1 MRPLLLG
8 VAAAALLATPA
19 SAGPVLAKDG
29 RFEADVSARQMS
41 RISILGE
48 KVVAIRKVDDPG
60 GPQMLVETDD
70 KSGDVFVAF
79 DGDVAGRAFNT
90 FLTTES
96 GRVVQA
102 ILRPTP
108 GEGQTILVRLEGAV
122 TPPPGPGQRGEAVTA
137 LPPSGRRDGSGTY
150 PERLVQFVRVMFGD
164 LETDG
169 VVRRVSSVQGVRA
182 GPFSVRE
189 VSTWEATGLLGRI
202 LYLTNVGK
210 SEEPVRLEAFLVER
224 VLAVGASHERL
235 RPGEQGRVF
244 IVEESR

>member
-8 VAAAALLATPA
+8 VAAASLLAGPA
-19 SAGPVLAKDG
+19 YAGPVLAKDG

-41 RISILGE
+41 RISIVGE
-48 KVVAIRKVDDPG
+48 KVVAIRKIDDPG

-122 TPPPGPGQRGEAVTA
+122 TPPSPGVRGESSASSG
-137 LPPSGRRDGSGTY
+137 PSGRKDGSGTY

-164 LETDG
+164 LEIDG
-169 VVRRVSSVQGVRA
+169 VVRRVSSLQGVRA
-182 GPFSVRE
+182 GPFSLRE
-189 VSTWEATGLLGRI
+189 VSNWEAPGLVGRI

-210 SEEPVRLEAFLVER
+210 SDESVRLEAFLVER

>member
-1 MRPLLLG
+1 MTRLFLG
-8 VAAAALLATPA
+8 LAAAAWLASPA
-19 SAGPVLAKDG
+19 SAGPVVARDG

-48 KVVAIRKVDDPG
+48 KVVSIRKVDDPG

-79 DGDVAGRAFNT
+79 DGDVAGRAFNA
-90 FLTTES
+90 FLTTDS

-108 GEGQTILVRLEGAV
+108 GEGQTILVKLEGAA
-122 TPPPGPGQRGEAVTA
+122 TPPARPRIEAASVSTTSDRKA
-137 LPPSGRRDGSGTY
+137 DPATY
-150 PERLVQFVRVMFGD
+150 PERLVELIRVMFGD
-164 LETDG
+164 QEADG
-169 VVRRVSSVQGVRA
+169 VLRRASGAPSVRA

-189 VSTWEATGLLGRI
+189 VTSWESAGLVGRV

-210 SEEPVRLEAFLVER
+210 AEEPLRLEAFLVER
-224 VLAVGASHERL
+224 VLAVAASHERL

-244 IVEESR
+244 IVEEPR